1 MDGACTPS
9 SYYVSGVSNRY
20 IAKGK
25 TMMINKQNET
35 LLIEVLPGKL
45 KRFTGD
51 GWEHEDDVTMVTL
64 HRVDES

>member
-1 MDGACTPS
+1 MDGARASPS
-9 SYYVSGVSNRY
+9 HHVIRVPNRY
-20 IAKGK
+20 TAKGK

>member
-1 MDGACTPS
+1 
-9 SYYVSGVSNRY
+9 
-20 IAKGK
+20 
-25 TMMINKQNET
+25 MMINKQNET